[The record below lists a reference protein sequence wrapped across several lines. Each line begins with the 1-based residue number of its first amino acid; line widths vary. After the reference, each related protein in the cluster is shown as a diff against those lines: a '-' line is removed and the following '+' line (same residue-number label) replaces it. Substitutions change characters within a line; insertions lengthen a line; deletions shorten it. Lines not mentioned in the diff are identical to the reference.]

1 MLTFP
6 ASTCKKNPSCSS
18 FRHAKFLHTLLG
30 GAKVNTLRRELAVT
44 ILTLTLAVS
53 ASAGQ
58 IQNPGAAST
67 GNGTGTGTNTS
78 STTTDIITTIATTLV
93 NVIYP

>member
-18 FRHAKFLHTLLG
+18 FRNAKFLHTLLG
-30 GAKVNTLRRELAVT
+30 GAKVNTLRRKLAVT
-44 ILTLTLAVS
+44 ILALTLAVS

-67 GNGTGTGTNTS
+67 GTGTGTGTNTS
-78 STTTDIITTIATTLV
+78 STTDIITTIATTLV